1 MYKLYTSCINSF
13 LSDHLLWNNIIT
25 PEQAGGKQG
34 VWGTTEQLLI
44 NKSILND
51 ARKHHRNLTTVWL
64 DYRKAFDSVPH
75 SWLIQALKLAKVPQN
90 VVNAIETL
98 TNRWYTILTI
108 NNRDESMTT
117 EIIKFLKGI
126 FQGDSL
132 SVLLF
137 IISLNP
143 LSFMLKKTKGYF
155 IGEKREINHTH
166 NFFVDDLK
174 LFAQTSS
181 SIQKQLDIITTFS
194 KDINMNFGEEKCAYM
209 RIEKGKM
216 VDSSNPIVMN
226 NLTIKPILSG
236 DNYCYLGIDEI
247 LLIVVPL
254 TLCMSMM
261 YICHGKCLLYAMQF
275 LFSVSIMYI
284 YVMKVTF

>member
-1 MYKLYTSCINSF
+1 MAHK
-13 LSDHLLWNNIIT
+13 
-25 PEQAGGKQG
+25 
-34 VWGTTEQLLI
+34 
-44 NKSILND
+44 
-51 ARKHHRNLTTVWL
+51 
-64 DYRKAFDSVPH
+64 
-75 SWLIQALKLAKVPQN
+75 
-90 VVNAIETL
+90 
-98 TNRWYTILTI
+98 ILTI

-155 IGEKREINHTH
+155 IRDKTDINHTH

-174 LFAQTSS
+174 VFAQTFS

-194 KDINMNFGEEKCAYM
+194 KDINMNFCEEKCAYM
-209 RIEKGKM
+209 RIEKGKV
-216 VDSSNPIVMN
+216 VDNSNPIVMS

-236 DNYCYLGIDEI
+236 DNYCYLGIDEN
-247 LLIVVPL
+247 IVYSG
-254 TLCMSMM
+254 T
-261 YICHGKCLLYAMQF
+261 INK
-275 LFSVSIMYI
+275 
-284 YVMKVTF
+284 T

>member
-1 MYKLYTSCINSF
+1 MENRYLLTYLFTYLLTYL
-13 LSDHLLWNNIIT
+13 LSYLLT
-25 PEQAGGKQG
+25 YL
-34 VWGTTEQLLI
+34 V
-44 NKSILND
+44 
-51 ARKHHRNLTTVWL
+51 
-64 DYRKAFDSVPH
+64 
-75 SWLIQALKLAKVPQN
+75 
-90 VVNAIETL
+90 
-98 TNRWYTILTI
+98 ILTYFLTYL

-143 LSFMLKKTKGYF
+143 LSFMLKKAKGYF

-194 KDINMNFGEEKCAYM
+194 KDINMNFGEEKCTYM
-209 RIEKGKM
+209 RIEKEKM
-216 VDSSNPIVMN
+216 VDNSNPIVIN
-226 NLTIKPILSG
+226 HLTIKPILSG
-236 DNYCYLGIDEI
+236 DNYSYLGIDENI
-247 LLIVVPL
+247 AYSGPMNEL
-254 TLCMSMM
+254 
-261 YICHGKCLLYAMQF
+261 
-275 LFSVSIMYI
+275 
-284 YVMKVTF
+284 

>member
-1 MYKLYTSCINSF
+1 
-13 LSDHLLWNNIIT
+13 
-25 PEQAGGKQG
+25 
-34 VWGTTEQLLI
+34 
-44 NKSILND
+44 
-51 ARKHHRNLTTVWL
+51 
-64 DYRKAFDSVPH
+64 
-75 SWLIQALKLAKVPQN
+75 
-90 VVNAIETL
+90 
-98 TNRWYTILTI
+98 
-108 NNRDESMTT
+108 MTT

-143 LSFMLKKTKGYF
+143 LSFMLKKTKGYS

-181 SIQKQLDIITTFS
+181 SVQKQLDIITTFF

-216 VDSSNPIVMN
+216 VDNSNPIVMN
-226 NLTIKPILSG
+226 DLTIKPILSG
-236 DNYCYLGIDEI
+236 DNYRYLGIDENI
-247 LLIVVPL
+247 AYSGSINKICVLKEYLNL
-254 TLCMSMM
+254 TRK
-261 YICHGKCLLYAMQF
+261 I
-275 LFSVSIMYI
+275 
-284 YVMKVTF
+284 

>member
-1 MYKLYTSCINSF
+1 MENRYLLTYLFTYLLTYL
-13 LSDHLLWNNIIT
+13 LSYLLT
-25 PEQAGGKQG
+25 YL
-34 VWGTTEQLLI
+34 V
-44 NKSILND
+44 
-51 ARKHHRNLTTVWL
+51 
-64 DYRKAFDSVPH
+64 
-75 SWLIQALKLAKVPQN
+75 
-90 VVNAIETL
+90 
-98 TNRWYTILTI
+98 ILTYFLTYL

-194 KDINMNFGEEKCAYM
+194 KDINMNFGEEKCTYM
-209 RIEKGKM
+209 RIEKEKM
-216 VDSSNPIVMN
+216 VDNSNPIVIN
-226 NLTIKPILSG
+226 HLTIKPILSG
-236 DNYCYLGIDEI
+236 DNYSYLGIDENI
-247 LLIVVPL
+247 AYSGPMNEL
-254 TLCMSMM
+254 
-261 YICHGKCLLYAMQF
+261 
-275 LFSVSIMYI
+275 
-284 YVMKVTF
+284 